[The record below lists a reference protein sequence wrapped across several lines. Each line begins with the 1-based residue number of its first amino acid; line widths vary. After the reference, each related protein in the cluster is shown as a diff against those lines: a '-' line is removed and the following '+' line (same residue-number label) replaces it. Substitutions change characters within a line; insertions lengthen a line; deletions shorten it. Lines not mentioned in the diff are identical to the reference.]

1 MKGNSTTCKLSVPGG
16 AVDLLVCTLHWPSR
30 WSGAH
35 GWDPSAPDQLGGSDN
50 TTASL
55 LAATRRCVF
64 HLLTAYPRK
73 FELIYSGPDYS
84 VYHVKSG
91 VQQSLSWEVYHRE
104 A

>member
-1 MKGNSTTCKLSVPGG
+1 MDGIRRHQIS
-16 AVDLLVCTLHWPSR
+16 LVVVI
-30 WSGAH
+30 
-35 GWDPSAPDQLGGSDN
+35 
-50 TTASL
+50 
-55 LAATRRCVF
+55 TRRQAYWRPLEDVCF
-64 HLLTAYPRK
+64 KSLLTAYPRK